1 MTNPIPPIKAAS
13 ISLGLMLSACS
24 VVQTPD
30 YSGQANEF
38 SALQAQQHKAFW
50 QESQQKNISDTI
62 DIAQQPPSDLLS
74 LVDMPQ
80 LKSTLAVGLAANP
93 GLLQIATALKIS
105 AANITTA
112 SADQYPNANLT
123 ITGNETENAKTTY
136 NGELGVSWTLDI
148 WGKISDG
155 VDAAEANLASSQA
168 AYQGARDL
176 LASQIISVYLQL
188 IQQQQLL
195 DIKTEQLQILQSN
208 EEAIVERYKKGLSD
222 LTDLNTARSNS
233 ENAHA
238 TLASHQEN
246 LKVLQRSL
254 TRLLAGKEHSLDS
267 QSIKTFPRVL
277 VPVAELPEQDLAR
290 RPDLQQAYANI
301 AEAEANSRVA
311 YKALLPSFSLQAA
324 LTDSSTNLTDA
335 LFNSASW
342 NILGQITAPLFQ
354 AGKLR
359 SQAEIARL
367 QAEQQ
372 YLAYQETLLTAVN
385 EIENAL
391 GQEVSLTQQQKHI
404 QTALNHAQRSFDLY
418 QDKYRQG
425 LATFLELTQI
435 QNQTFDLHV
444 QLTQLIYQRL
454 NNRIT
459 LGLALGLGAPQ

>member
-1 MTNPIPPIKAAS
+1 
-13 ISLGLMLSACS
+13 MLSACS

-30 YSGQANEF
+30 YSGQASDF
-38 SALQAQQHKAFW
+38 GKQQAQQHEAFW
-50 QESQQKNISDTI
+50 QESKQKTASETSNTAEPSQ
-62 DIAQQPPSDLLS
+62 APSDLLS

-80 LKSTLAVGLAANP
+80 LKSAIEIGLEANP

-105 AANITTA
+105 SANITTA

-123 ITGNETENAKTTY
+123 VTGNETEHAKTTY
-136 NGELGVSWTLDI
+136 NAELGVSWTLDI

-155 VDAAEANLASSQA
+155 VDAAEANLVSSQA

-176 LASQIISVYLQL
+176 LASQIISIHLQL
-188 IQQQQLL
+188 IQQQQLI
-195 DIKTEQLQILQSN
+195 DIKAEQLQVLQSN

-222 LTDLNTARSNS
+222 LTDLDTARSNS
-233 ENAHA
+233 ESARA
-238 TLASHQEN
+238 TLTSHQETF
-246 LKVLQRSL
+246 KVLQRNL
-254 TRLLAGKEHSLDS
+254 TLLLAGKKQPQD
-267 QSIKTFPRVL
+267 IIRVNTFPSIL
-277 VPVAELPEQDLAR
+277 IPMTDLPEQDLAR
-290 RPDLQQAYANI
+290 RPDLQQAYADI
-301 AEAEANSRVA
+301 AAAEANSRVA

-324 LTDSSTNLTDA
+324 LTDNATNLTDA

-354 AGKLR
+354 AGRLR

-367 QAEQQ
+367 QAEQK
-372 YLAYQETLLTAVN
+372 YLVYQETLLTAVN

-391 GQEVSLTQQQKHI
+391 GQEVSLTKQQKHI
-404 QTALNHAQRSFDLY
+404 QTALNNAQRSFDLY

-444 QLTQLIYQRL
+444 QLTQLVYQRL